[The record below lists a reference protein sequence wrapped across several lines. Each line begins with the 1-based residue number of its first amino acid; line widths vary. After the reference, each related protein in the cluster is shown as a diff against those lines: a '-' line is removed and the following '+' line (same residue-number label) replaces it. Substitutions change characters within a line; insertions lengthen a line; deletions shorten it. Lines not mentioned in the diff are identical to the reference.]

1 MKKHRQSGFSLMEL
15 LVAMMILAVLAT
27 IGVKKYQEFASNARY
42 VKAHADMKTVAEG
55 LDQYFLKH
63 GKYPDLTS
71 YESMVEPNSP
81 LVKENLIP
89 AGISPM
95 DPWGDHPYE
104 GTSGKGTYVLKC
116 AGDPNGSVD
125 RQAFTIE
132 PGKVTDNPTAA
143 ATPGTPQEPAK

>member
-89 AGISPM
+89 AGVSPN
-95 DPWGDHPYE
+95 DPWGNPFE
-104 GTSGKGTYVLKC
+104 GTAGKGTYVLKC

-125 RQAFTIE
+125 RQPFTTE
-132 PGKVTDNPTAA
+132 PGKITDTPSGTAVPSPA
-143 ATPGTPQEPAK
+143 KEPAK